1 MATYDQVVD
10 DIMVTM
16 GFTHDDRLRNKEAVL
31 YNVKIAVDKL
41 KKQILA
47 KGDAMGDHRRGS
59 EMLSTYIVEVFHNDA
74 PDNSVTDWDYSYFDL
89 PTSVFSLDHDSGIN
103 FIRYLR
109 NEIPCGCTPAVARN
123 PFTGTTIASVHALYG
138 SVYQRPRP
146 ENPYYARA
154 SVNTQNGTKD
164 RVYLFGIPC
173 DLKHL
178 LIGLY
183 AVTPF
188 DDIDPDD
195 DTGLPDEMLETLKKM
210 VIDLERWAVMMPQE
224 RLKND
229 GRDFE
234 PNQQVRTERTM
245 SVNSPTQIDA

>member
-47 KGDAMGDHRRGS
+47 KGDAIGDHRRGS
-59 EMLSTYIVEVFHNDA
+59 EMVSTYIVEVNHNDA
-74 PDNSVTDWDYSYFDL
+74 PDNSTTDWDYSYFDL
-89 PTSVFSLDHDSGIN
+89 PVSVFSLDHDSGVN
-103 FIRYLR
+103 FIRYLN
-109 NEIPCGCTPAVARN
+109 NEIPCGCPPAISKA
-123 PFTGTTIASVHALYG
+123 PFTGTTLASVSLMYG
-138 SVYQRPRP
+138 SAYQSPRP
-146 ENPYYARA
+146 SRPYFARA
-154 SVNTQNGTKD
+154 KAKVGDTTKD
-164 RVYLFGIPC
+164 RVYLFGVPC
-173 DLKHL
+173 DIKHL
-178 LIGLY
+178 LVGLF
-183 AVTPF
+183 AIVDF
-188 DDIDPDD
+188 DDVDPDQ
-195 DTGLPDEMLETLKKM
+195 DTGLPNEMLETLKKM

>member
-16 GFTHDDRLRNKEAVL
+16 GYTHDDSLRNREAVL
-31 YNVKIAVDKL
+31 YNVKLASEKL

-47 KGDAMGDHRRGS
+47 KGDAIGDHRRGS

-74 PDNSVTDWDYSYFDL
+74 PDNSTVDWDYSYFDL
-89 PTSVFSLDHDSGIN
+89 PTSVYSLDHDSGVN

-109 NEIPCGCTPAVARN
+109 NEIPCGCPPAVAKN
-123 PFTGTTIASVHALYG
+123 PFTGTTIASLHALYN
-138 SVYQRPRP
+138 SAYQRPRVD
-146 ENPYYARA
+146 NPYYARA
-154 SVNTQNGTKD
+154 KAKVGETTKD

-178 LIGLY
+178 LVGLY
-183 AVTPF
+183 AVVDF
-188 DDIDPDD
+188 DDIDPDESI
-195 DTGLPDEMLETLKKM
+195 GLPDEMLETLKKM

-245 SVNSPTQIDA
+245 SVNSPSQIDA